1 MPNTEHMT
9 SGRLL
14 DEKDWKTL
22 LPVTSSHWQR
32 YFLGVAVFTLGFILS
47 PLTWWNDLA
56 VNLPIAWILA
66 SFLPDTWFGPAF
78 VVCYWVTNIAG
89 LMMMYCT
96 TNIVRRRPPVPL
108 SWRTIGTFLLVT
120 TLFTILF
127 LLLMGLGIIRPIDY
141 GALLPTGS

>member
-14 DEKDWKTL
+14 HKKDWRTL
-22 LPVTSSHWQR
+22 LSLNASHWLR
-32 YFLGVAVFTLGFILS
+32 YFIGAAVFTVGFILS
-47 PLTWWNDLA
+47 PLTWWNDVA

-66 SFLPDTWFGPAF
+66 SFLPDTWFRPAF

-96 TNIVRRRPPVPL
+96 KNIVRRRPPEPL
-108 SWRTIGTFLLVT
+108 SSRTIGKFLLVT
-120 TLFTILF
+120 TLFTILS
-127 LLLMGLGIIRPIDY
+127 LLLMHLGIIRPIDCA
-141 GALLPTGS
+141 ALLPAGP